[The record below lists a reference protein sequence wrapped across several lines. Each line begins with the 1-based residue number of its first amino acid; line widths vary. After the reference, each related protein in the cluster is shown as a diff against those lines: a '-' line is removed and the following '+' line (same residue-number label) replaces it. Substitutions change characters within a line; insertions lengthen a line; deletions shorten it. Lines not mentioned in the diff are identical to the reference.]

1 MLVSE
6 FLRLADAGY
15 PLEDIRKLAGRDFAG
30 RARSEEETKKLM
42 TFVKKAPRT
51 MFSPDNEAY
60 LDAKTQYETE
70 WSMDDLKN
78 VKFES
83 VVDFSSQT
91 REQIKITIEDYQK
104 YFDDLLSENDED
116 DAALHIEVYSAD
128 KGQSFSAELMSPART
143 QKEQEKYKWA
153 SDITFADQ
161 EWWYLLSYII
171 AVSDSSSALN
181 VSVAEGVARG
191 KMLTQVFRYTGKLLN
206 ARFAELFK
214 DFFSPSQS

>member
-6 FLRLADAGY
+6 FLKLADAGY

-30 RARSEEETKKLM
+30 GTRPDGETKKLM

-51 MFSPDNEAY
+51 MFSSDNEAY
-60 LDAKTQYETE
+60 LNAKNKYEEE
-70 WSMDDLKN
+70 WSIDDLKD

-91 REQIKITIEDYQK
+91 NEQIKITIEDYQK
-104 YFDDLLSENDED
+104 YFDDLLAENDED
-116 DAALHIEVYSAD
+116 EVSLHLEVYSAD
-128 KGQSFSAELMSPART
+128 KNQSFSAELMSPAKT
-143 QKEQEKYKWA
+143 QKEQEKYKWVQ
-153 SDITFADQ
+153 DVTYADQ
-161 EWWYLLSYII
+161 EWWYLLGYII

-181 VSVAEGVARG
+181 VTVAEGVARG

-214 DFFSPSQS
+214 DFFSQSQS